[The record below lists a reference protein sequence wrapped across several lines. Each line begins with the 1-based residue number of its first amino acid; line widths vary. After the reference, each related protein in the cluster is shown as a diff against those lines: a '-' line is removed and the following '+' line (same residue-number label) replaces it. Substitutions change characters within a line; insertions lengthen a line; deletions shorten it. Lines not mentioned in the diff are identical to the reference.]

1 MIKTAYLAGGC
12 FWGLEDLV
20 RKQPGVRDTEV
31 GYCGGLNDNPT
42 YENHPGHA
50 EALAISFDDEQ
61 TSFIKLLDFFF
72 RVHNPTTLNRQG
84 NDVGSSYRSA
94 IFYQDEAEK
103 RQAEDFIKL
112 VNDSKRWSDPVVTS
126 LEPFKEFYVAEDYH
140 QDYLVKNPGGY
151 TCHAIYFDS
160 YLENN

>member
-20 RKQPGVRDTEV
+20 RKQPGVIDTEV

-50 EALAISFDDEQ
+50 EALAISYDDEQ

-94 IFYQDEAEK
+94 IFYQDESEK

-112 VNDSKRWSDPVVTS
+112 VNDSKRWPDPVVTS